1 MVQTVFA
8 ITAAVQETPPS
19 RSRGEQKV
27 SITGCSSTAPDVYAS
42 AMTPGQRDA
51 EVVLRDRIGLGTC

>member
-19 RSRGEQKV
+19 RSRGEQKI
-27 SITGCSSTAPDVYAS
+27 SITGYSSTAPDVYAS
-42 AMTPGQRDA
+42 AMTPGLRDA
-51 EVVLRDRIGLGTC
+51 EVVLRDRIDLGKC